1 MNKLALHFGAGNIG
15 RGFIAPVLKENNY
28 DVIFVDID
36 KSLIN
41 KIKKEKHF
49 DIKLIESKNL
59 YKSVENIDGIN
70 LSDEEELN
78 KALNQCSLVTTS
90 VGPNHVGEVLKI
102 VINNAKNRELNFI
115 AFENQYRSSTTSKIK
130 CDYKENN
137 CLLYTS
143 DAAAIAIV

>member
-102 VINNAKNRELNFI
+102 VINNAKNRELNLSLI
-115 AFENQYRSSTTSKIK
+115 HI
-130 CDYKENN
+130 
-137 CLLYTS
+137 
-143 DAAAIAIV
+143 

>member
-15 RGFIAPVLKENNY
+15 RGFIAPVLKENN
-28 DVIFVDID
+28 VD
-36 KSLIN
+36 KGLIN

-59 YKSVENIDGIN
+59 YKSIENIDGIN

-102 VINNAKNRELNFI
+102 VINLSLI
-115 AFENQYRSSTTSKIK
+115 HI
-130 CDYKENN
+130 
-137 CLLYTS
+137 
-143 DAAAIAIV
+143 

>member
-28 DVIFVDID
+28 DVIFVDVD

-59 YKSVENIDGIN
+59 YKSIDNIGTDYDYLIKMPIYS
-70 LSDEEELN
+70 LSQDKIDELQKEL
-78 KALNQCSLVTTS
+78 
-90 VGPNHVGEVLKI
+90 E
-102 VINNAKNRELNFI
+102 KNTNE
-115 AFENQYRSSTTSKIK
+115 
-130 CDYKENN
+130 
-137 CLLYTS
+137 
-143 DAAAIAIV
+143 

>member
-1 MNKLALHFGAGNIG
+1 MQKIYGKQIQSIKYTNFKLIKVNKLALHFGAGNIG
-15 RGFIAPVLKENNY
+15 RGFIAPVLKENN
-28 DVIFVDID
+28 VD
-36 KSLIN
+36 KGLIN

-59 YKSVENIDGIN
+59 YKSIENIDGIN

-102 VINNAKNRELNFI
+102 VINLSLI
-115 AFENQYRSSTTSKIK
+115 HI
-130 CDYKENN
+130 
-137 CLLYTS
+137 
-143 DAAAIAIV
+143 